1 MASSCV
7 ICCVGTG
14 GGDVT
19 MWLVAA
25 AVVQKHLREMEVM
38 QRAAVA
44 LEVILSV
51 KIQCVIQKNLY
62 VGRWFFC
69 S

>member
-14 GGDVT
+14 GGDGT
-19 MWLVAA
+19 MWSVAA
-25 AVVQKHLREMEVM
+25 AVVQKHLRVM

-51 KIQCVIQKNLY
+51 KIQCVIQKNIY
-62 VGRWFFC
+62 VGRCVFC